1 MNQYQDL
8 VDSPIFDGKTIK
20 ELLMYDGISYWW
32 FLDTELYSQLQRQSH
47 AASSR
52 NIFKNAGSKLLQNGV
67 PLLLI
72 YDVISF
78 FFWGCINKIYGP
90 KDINS
95 QPDIR
100 IIYQFQLIE
109 WRQIIS
115 ETSTNFKNVYHG
127 GIIKN
132 LSSNVTIVA
141 PYGQLIY
148 GISDIKKFI
157 RILKVTKKQ
166 PIVHSTFPSHWSWS
180 TWHKHTAGMKYFH
193 DVWKVIEKNDSWFSI
208 LAQISGLTILEV
220 TNIMRNQFFLSIPV
234 SLRYSLLI
242 DNIVNK
248 YKPSVVVMIN
258 EQMSSGRNWV
268 YTARKH
274 NIPTIGIQHGVIANH
289 HAYFNHNSD
298 DVSQTEK
305 EIGTSFPIPDI
316 TCVWGETE
324 CDLLVNKAGYPQD
337 QVIVTGNPRYDN
349 LGCASKLYSR
359 NRFCER
365 YNIKSNNKIILWAT
379 QCHGMSMAEN
389 HANFKEVFDACV
401 KLQNTV
407 LIIKQHPGEGQIYTD
422 LIHEYL
428 EKYNLKIPVIVPDKM
443 ADTTEMVYVS
453 DVLIN
458 KFSTTGHEAVAFYKP
473 MIIMDFSEKP
483 DIAEYVREGV
493 GIPVFQNDTLL
504 ITLEKIFHNSFDL
517 TEAQDAYIKNHMYKL
532 DAHASD
538 RIANLILDH
547 CI

>member
-1 MNQYQDL
+1 MNSYQDL

-20 ELLMYDGISYWW
+20 EVLMYDGISYWW
-32 FLDTELYSQLQRQSH
+32 FLDTQLYSQLQHPSP
-47 AASSR
+47 ATSSR
-52 NIFKNAGSKLLQNGV
+52 QIVKNAGSKLLQHGI

-72 YDVISF
+72 YDIISF
-78 FFWGCINKIYGP
+78 LIWGCINKIYGLTVM
-90 KDINS
+90 NS
-95 QPDIR
+95 QSGTR
-100 IIYQFQLIE
+100 IIYIFQLIE
-109 WRQIIS
+109 WRQVHS
-115 ETSTNFKNVYHG
+115 RTSTNLKNIYHG
-127 GIIKN
+127 DIIDN
-132 LSSNVTIVA
+132 LSSIVSIVA
-141 PYGQLIY
+141 SYGQLIY
-148 GISDIKKFI
+148 SISDIKKFI
-157 RILKVTKKQ
+157 RILKATQK
-166 PIVHSTFPSHWSWS
+166 PLIVHSTLASYWSWS
-180 TWHKHTAGMKYFH
+180 TWHKHNVAMKYFH
-193 DVWKVIEKNDSWFSI
+193 DMWKVIEKNDAWFSK
-208 LAQISGLTILEV
+208 LAKISGLTTV
-220 TNIMRNQFFLSIPV
+220 QVKNIMRTQFFLSIPI
-234 SLRYSLLI
+234 SLRYNLLI
-242 DNIVNK
+242 DNIINK
-248 YKPSVVVMIN
+248 YMPSVVIMTD

-274 NIPTIGIQHGVIANH
+274 IIPTIGIQHGVIANH
-289 HAYFNHNSD
+289 PAYFNHNSD

-365 YNIKSNNKIILWAT
+365 YNLNSNNKIILWAT

-458 KFSTTGHEAVAFYKP
+458 KFSTTGHEAVAFHKP

-493 GIPVFQNDTLL
+493 GIPVYKEGILLDT
-504 ITLEKIFHNSFDL
+504 IRNIFENKYDL
-517 TEAQDAYIKNHMYKL
+517 NNAQCTYIKNHMYKIDGL
-532 DAHASD
+532 SSKRVADVISSYL
-538 RIANLILDH
+538 N
-547 CI
+547 